1 MAQACTTAHLA
12 HVYVLCSTAA
22 GEPRAPSGGLVR
34 IKEMAAMRASYFAFF
49 HLLRGGIAE
58 RNNNKRNAGTG
69 SYFWRKASRGH
80 RRLHAVECGR
90 DRGVVLYSWL
100 RGFLLSEV
108 TWELGSCILVHLVH

>member
-1 MAQACTTAHLA
+1 LVQCFIHRI
-12 HVYVLCSTAA
+12 
-22 GEPRAPSGGLVR
+22 GELNKAL
-34 IKEMAAMRASYFAFF
+34 FCLF

-69 SYFWRKASRGH
+69 SATSKAKGRKASRGQ

-90 DRGVVLYSWL
+90 DRGVLLYSWL

-108 TWELGSCILVHLVH
+108 TWESCILVHLVH